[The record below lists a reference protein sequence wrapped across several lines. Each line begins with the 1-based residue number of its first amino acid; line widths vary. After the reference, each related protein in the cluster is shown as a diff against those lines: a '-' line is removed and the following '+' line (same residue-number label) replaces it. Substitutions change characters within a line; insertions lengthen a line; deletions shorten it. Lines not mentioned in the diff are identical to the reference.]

1 MTPVIAR
8 YCSVGAIA
16 NPAGLLLN
24 SKTFASRRGNLRVG
38 DCLGMRMFMEIMRSS
53 LYLPI

>member
-24 SKTFASRRGNLRVG
+24 SKTFASRRGKLRMG